1 MLISALVFIFF
12 VLLAIAY
19 ELHGIADRLI
29 ETGTIVEHYNR
40 RDLRKSGIL
49 KDDDADV
56 DGDYVSKNHRPWWQI
71 MWGIVLA
78 SLVALAVFKL
88 SGNISW

>member
-1 MLISALVFIFF
+1 MLITALVFIFF

-40 RDLRKSGIL
+40 RDLRKSAIL
-49 KDDDADV
+49 KDEDDDV
-56 DGDYVSKNHRPWWQI
+56 DGDYVVKVHRTWRQI
-71 MWGIVLA
+71 LSGIVLA
-78 SLVALAVFKL
+78 SLFTIAVIK
-88 SGNISW
+88 WATWK